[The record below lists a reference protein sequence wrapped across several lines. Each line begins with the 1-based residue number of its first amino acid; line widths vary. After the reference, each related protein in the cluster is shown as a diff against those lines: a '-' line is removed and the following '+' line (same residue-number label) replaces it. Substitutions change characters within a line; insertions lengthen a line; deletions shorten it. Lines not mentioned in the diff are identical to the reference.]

1 MNELIEQP
9 QTKDDDIVIRFVFVN
24 GDTYEQPLP
33 YSHLNGVEDLM
44 AWFRDPKQGPAW
56 TWQVPSCQ
64 KIHMLH
70 RIHIMCIDIDGY
82 IEPDEGKSRWYHRM
96 VDSVRVWLMSRRVY
110 GKNIKTKRYDD
121 ARGIFNQSRNGSL

>member
-24 GDTYEQPLP
+24 GDLFEQPLP

-44 AWFRDPKQGPAW
+44 AWFRNPKGSPTW
-56 TWQVPSCQ
+56 TWLVPSCQ

-82 IEPDEGKSRWYHRM
+82 IEPDEGKSKWYHRI
-96 VDSVRVWLMSRRVY
+96 VDKTRVWLMSRKVY
-110 GKNIKTKRYDD
+110 SQTIIPT
-121 ARGIFNQSRNGSL
+121 RGGDTIESKEEAFN